1 MFFKTKHIILA
12 DRTRNIV
19 KHIGLSSLY
28 KIGSIVIG
36 FLLVPLSIKYLGS
49 EQYGLWLTLFG
60 FISWFNF
67 FDFGIGHGLRNKLAE
82 ALSNNDHHL
91 AKIYVSTA
99 YFSVFI
105 LSILSIGLFL
115 MIYPF
120 VDWSKLFNTY
130 NIQIEKIILV
140 IYIVFA
146 MNLTLKL
153 VTVVFYANHD
163 SSRPGLLNFLGQF
176 LIILVLYITY
186 EYDVKSFY
194 GYSIIV
200 SFAQMIIFILATL
213 FSFLGS
219 YKYIA
224 PNLNYFHWKYVKD
237 IFNLGSKF
245 FLIQISAIILYST
258 DNFIINYLYG
268 GAEVT
273 VYNLAFKYFSVLTM
287 VMSIILTPYWSGFT
301 DAYVKSDMVWIK
313 SAIANLGKII
323 LGMVGIGLIMI
334 LLSDNIY
341 AIWVGSEIE
350 VPYLL
355 TILMAINTMIMM
367 VAQLVSTIL
376 NGIGKVKLQMYLGL
390 FGAVINIPLSL
401 FLATT
406 MGLGISGVILA
417 TLLCNVLAFLV
428 YPIQVYKIINRT
440 AKGIWNA

>member
-1 MFFKTKHIILA
+1 MFFKAKNVILS

-105 LSILSIGLFL
+105 LSIFSIGLFL

-120 VDWSKLFNTY
+120 VDWSKLFNTHT
-130 NIQIEKIILV
+130 ILIEKIILV

-153 VTVVFYANHD
+153 LTVVFYANHD
-163 SSRPGLLNFLGQF
+163 SSKPGLLNFLGQF
-176 LIILVLYITY
+176 LIIVVLYTAY
-186 EYDVKSFY
+186 EYDVKSFLA
-194 GYSIIV
+194 YSIIV
-200 SFAQMIIFILATL
+200 SLAQMIIFVLATL
-213 FSFLGS
+213 FYFLGS
-219 YKYIA
+219 YNYIA

-273 VYNLAFKYFSVLTM
+273 IYNLAFKYFSVLTM
-287 VMSIILTPYWSGFT
+287 VISIVLTPYWSGFT
-301 DAYVKSDMVWIK
+301 DAYVKNDLLWIK

-323 LGMVGIGLIMI
+323 IGMVGVGLIMI
-334 LLSDNIY
+334 LFSDSIY
-341 AIWVGSEIE
+341 LIWVGSKIE

-355 TILMAINTMIMM
+355 TILMGINTMIMM
-367 VAQLVSTIL
+367 LAQLVSTIL
-376 NGIGKVKLQMYLGL
+376 NGIGKVKLQMYLGI
-390 FGAVINIPLSL
+390 FGAMINIPLSL

-406 MGLGISGVILA
+406 MGLGTSGVILA
-417 TLLCNVLAFLV
+417 TLLCNLLAFMV
-428 YPIQVYKIINRT
+428 YPVQVYKIINRT